1 MARPLTRTVERRRLA
16 DGERG
21 ELRRL
26 IDAVPADA
34 TVTHPAVTALLA
46 YRRSLQVPPWAPV
59 LDYRV
64 RLGDIAAGLASLRRL
79 ADTRDWGDDPAL
91 PSPHECGC
99 SGCRLRRAQA

>member
-1 MARPLTRTVERRRLA
+1 MARPLTRVVERRRLA

-46 YRRSLQVPPWAPV
+46 YRRSLQVPPWAPR
-59 LDYRV
+59 LDYRI
-64 RLGDIAAGLASLRRL
+64 RIGYIAEGLASLRRL
-79 ADTRDWGDDPAL
+79 AECEDWGDEKRAL
-91 PSPHECGC
+91 LLG
-99 SGCRLRRAQA
+99 RVL